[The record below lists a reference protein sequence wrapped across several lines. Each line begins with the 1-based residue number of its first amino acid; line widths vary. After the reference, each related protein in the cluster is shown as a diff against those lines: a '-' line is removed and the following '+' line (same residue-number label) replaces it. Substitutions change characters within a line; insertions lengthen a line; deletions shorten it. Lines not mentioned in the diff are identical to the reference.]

1 MVKRIK
7 PSTKDLFHLEKLR
20 KFKDISNSTQPENY
34 KNRVVIK
41 PWGYEYLIFE
51 NECVATW
58 FLHIKGGHSTSM
70 HCHPQKK
77 TSLILLS
84 GNALCNT
91 FERRNYL
98 DSPDAIIL
106 EKSVFHS
113 TKALSPNG
121 IDVIEIETPPDKTDL
136 VRLNDEYGRQKQGYE
151 GLAEMRLNN
160 LDEFDHFYFG
170 TPKAGEI
177 FYHNSKSYRITLEGY
192 NSSNESQLK
201 IKNESLYSLFN
212 GQLSDDKGNAVL
224 EIGDTVRGADLS
236 RKIFSKNEPLLFGVT
251 ENSAVYKSG

>member
-1 MVKRIK
+1 M
-7 PSTKDLFHLEKLR
+7 
-20 KFKDISNSTQPENY
+20 
-34 KNRVVIK
+34 
-41 PWGYEYLIFE
+41 
-51 NECVATW
+51 
-58 FLHIKGGHSTSM
+58 
-70 HCHPQKK
+70 
-77 TSLILLS
+77 
-84 GNALCNT
+84 
-91 FERRNYL
+91 
-98 DSPDAIIL
+98 
-106 EKSVFHS
+106 
-113 TKALSPNG
+113 SPNG

-136 VRLNDEYGRQKQGYE
+136 VRLNDDYGRQKQGYE

-170 TPKAGEI
+170 TPKAGKI